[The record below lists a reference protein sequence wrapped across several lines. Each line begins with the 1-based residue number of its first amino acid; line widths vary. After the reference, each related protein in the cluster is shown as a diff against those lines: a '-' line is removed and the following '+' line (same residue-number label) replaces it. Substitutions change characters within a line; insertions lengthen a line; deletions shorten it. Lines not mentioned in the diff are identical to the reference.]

1 MLKKNAAICLL
12 VVLYILMYP
21 QHRKLT
27 FNHTEQEKLIST
39 IHRQNTQQNA
49 LYTIVFTLI
58 PLALTLPFIFTCPS
72 SPLISVLGITSL
84 LISTG
89 RMRFS
94 SPLLLPPPPTR
105 RSASRS
111 PAAGISRWLQLTD
124 FEHHLLD
131 VVPENGPLRMAL
143 PWLNGAI
150 CAVLGLTAVVLY
162 HSGSSDG
169 GRGGGVDETWIFC
182 SLPGIAWAMV
192 EVAMRSM
199 RDVEEGVGELKR
211 LRYRYKGA

>member
-1 MLKKNAAICLL
+1 LLKINAIIYHLTILL
-12 VVLYILMYP
+12 ILKYSH
-21 QHRKLT
+21 HRRLT
-27 FNHTEQEKLIST
+27 FYPTEQENLIST
-39 IHRQNTQQNA
+39 IHHQNTQQNA
-49 LYTIVFTLI
+49 LYTIVFTII
-58 PLALTLPFIFTCPS
+58 PLTLTLPFIFTFPS
-72 SPLISVLGITSL
+72 FPLISVLGITSL

-94 SPLLLPPPPTR
+94 SPLSSPPPPIR

-111 PAAGISRWLQLTD
+111 PAAGISKWLQLTD
-124 FEHHLLD
+124 FEHRLLD

-150 CAVLGLTAVVLY
+150 CTLLGLTAVVLY
-162 HSGSSDG
+162 HSDSSDG

-182 SLPGIAWAMV
+182 LLPGIAWAMV